1 MKAIVLAAVGVV
13 VVAVSSSAAVGR
25 QGVTN
30 TVNITKLSREERAK
44 LKEVFA
50 NYEGGRLGRPGTKQ
64 GKIVYV
70 NAQKRASVDLIKA
83 QIAEINKHLNYDIE
97 VVEGVFALP
106 SPEVK
111 GEATLFVVDEPT
123 YPSLLAAPENRWVMV
138 NVAGLAAGEG
148 EKPQFFEARVRKELT
163 RGFCLLAG
171 AQDSSFKM
179 SLMGCKTKPEQLD
192 SHIDCRLPVD
202 VIKRFG
208 PYLEGYGIKP
218 EKIVSYRKACEEGWA
233 PKPTNDVQKA
243 VWEDVHTIPDEPLK
257 IKYQKPDQATDAGK

>member
-13 VVAVSSSAAVGR
+13 AAVVASSATVGR

-83 QIAEINKHLNYDIE
+83 QITEINKHLNYDIE
-97 VVEGVFALP
+97 IVEGAFSLP

-111 GEATLFVVDEPT
+111 GEATLFVVDEPAC
-123 YPSLLAAPENRWVMV
+123 PSLLVAPENRWAMV
-138 NVAGLAAGEG
+138 NVAGLVSGEG

-179 SLMGCKTKPEQLD
+179 SLTGCKTKPEQLD
-192 SHIDCRLPVD
+192 VHADCRLPVD
-202 VIKRFG
+202 VIRRFG

-218 EKIVSYRKACEEGWA
+218 EKFVTYRKACEEGWA
-233 PKPTNDVQKA
+233 PVPTNDVQKA
-243 VWEDVHTIPDEPLK
+243 IWDEVHTIPDQPIK
-257 IKYQKPDQATDAGK
+257 IKYEKK